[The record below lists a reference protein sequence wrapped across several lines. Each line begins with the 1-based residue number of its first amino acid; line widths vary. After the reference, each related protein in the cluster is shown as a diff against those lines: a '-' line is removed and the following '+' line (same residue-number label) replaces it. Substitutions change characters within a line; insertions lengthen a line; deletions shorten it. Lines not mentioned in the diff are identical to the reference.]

1 MLKKILLLFIFAMI
15 SLPVAGV
22 EKAEL
27 KLTDEI
33 IQARQKINH
42 EQILKA
48 GLDKWVRENNIEN
61 VQECLN
67 AGQRP
72 KTANY
77 GYYDTLGLAIKNN
90 NPEIVKLLLDNG
102 AEFVYYGNDN
112 FDDAIVNNKHK
123 SALVMVTHKNFP
135 EKLLMQDSYPR
146 NAIYYDMPDV
156 LEELLKKGWN
166 PDYSDSLIYAI
177 AYNKYKCAEMLLK
190 YGADPNRLSLEDNS
204 SYKKYIPIIHDLSR
218 IALNILYISAES
230 KPVTP
235 LFYAIHKGDLAY
247 VMLLAKYNADLNLA
261 LRNTSPVNYALKR
274 KQYQIAEYMIN
285 EGAKPNL
292 KSLELINKTK
302 GNDELKALI
311 REKVNE

>member
-1 MLKKILLLFIFAMI
+1 MI
-15 SLPVAGV
+15 SSPVVGV
-22 EKAEL
+22 EKPEY

-33 IQARQKINH
+33 LQARQKINH

-48 GLDKWVRENNIEN
+48 GLDKWVREDNIEN

-72 KTANY
+72 QVAKYSKSSELTRNKY
-77 GYYDTLGLAIKNN
+77 DIYPEYEYYDTLGLAIKNN
-90 NPEIVKLLLDNG
+90 NPKMVKLLLDYN
-102 AEFVYYGNDN
+102 AEYNSYRNDN
-112 FDDAIVNNKHK
+112 FNYAIVNNKHK
-123 SALVMVTHKNFP
+123 SALVMATHKNFP
-135 EKLLMQDSYPR
+135 EKLLIKDYYSL
-146 NAIYYDMPDV
+146 NAIRHNMPDV

-177 AYNKYKCAEMLLK
+177 AHNKYKSAEMMLK
-190 YGADPNRLSLEDNS
+190 YGADPNRLSVAGYGLY
-204 SYKKYIPIIHDLSR
+204 YKSL
-218 IALNILYISAES
+218 
-230 KPVTP
+230 TP
-235 LFYAIHKGDLAY
+235 LFYAIYKGDLAY

-285 EGAKPNL
+285 AGAKPNL

-311 REKVNE
+311 REKVNQ